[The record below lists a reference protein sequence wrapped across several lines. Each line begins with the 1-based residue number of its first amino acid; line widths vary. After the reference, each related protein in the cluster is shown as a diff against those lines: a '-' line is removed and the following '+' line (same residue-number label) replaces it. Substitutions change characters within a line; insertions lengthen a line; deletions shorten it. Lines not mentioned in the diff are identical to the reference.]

1 MQSSGAADII
11 KVESVIKSF
20 SESGVDMT
28 KEEIFARVDHTQLKA
43 TATWADIEALCAEAV
58 RYHTASVCI
67 PPAYLRRAR
76 QAFPALTLCT
86 VIGFPLGYN
95 TTSAKVFETRDAV
108 AQGADEIDM
117 VVNLGDVKNGDFD
130 AVRAEIEAVRAA
142 ADGKLLKVIVETCY
156 LTEEEK
162 LRLCDCVTQ
171 AKADYIKTSTGFGTA
186 GAQLEDIAL
195 FRRRV
200 GADVKI
206 KAAGGI
212 RTREAMEAF
221 CAAGC
226 DRIGC
231 SAAVKA
237 LAGE

>member
-1 MQSSGAADII
+1 MKKKKFSP
-11 KVESVIKSF
+11 SVAHP
-20 SESGVDMT
+20 EQM
-28 KEEIFARVDHTQLKA
+28 E
-43 TATWADIEALCAEAV
+43 TATWADIQALCEEATV
-58 RYHTASVCI
+58 YHTASVCI

-86 VIGFPLGYN
+86 VIGFPLGYS
-95 TTSAKVFETRDAV
+95 TTAAKVFETKDAV

-130 AVRAEIEAVRAA
+130 AVRAEIEAVRAV
-142 ADGKLLKVIVETCY
+142 ADGRLLKVIVETCY
-156 LTEEEK
+156 LTREEK

-186 GAQLEDIAL
+186 GAQMEDIAL
-195 FRRRV
+195 FRQHI
-200 GADVKI
+200 GAGVKI

-221 CAAGC
+221 CEAGC

-237 LAGE
+237 LAGEDA